1 MIDWHLVHLVFIVGF
16 VSDILI
22 QILAFRGIM
31 GASLVPYY
39 NSLGA
44 FPPSAVSSKNKVIL
58 YGALLGGL
66 ACVFAVVV
74 AMALQPFVPMPK

>member
-1 MIDWHLVHLVFIVGF
+1 MFDWHLVLLVFIVGF
-16 VSDILI
+16 VSDIFI

-44 FPPSAVSSKNKVIL
+44 FPPSAVSSKTKVIL
-58 YGALLGGL
+58 YGALLGGI

-74 AMALQPFVPMPK
+74 AMGIRPLFST